1 MKSIIGLSPMDGVTD
16 AAFRYIVDQ
25 YGRPDILY
33 TEFVPV
39 TGLIMG
45 KPAISRLLLKHKTQT
60 PQIAQLFGNDPE
72 LFSQATEKIIKLGFN
87 GVDINM
93 GCPDNS
99 VIKRGGG
106 AGLIKTPNLA
116 VKIIKSVKNTV
127 KYSTDIK
134 SKKFSVSV
142 KTRTGINKHKTKE
155 WIDRLL
161 ETELD
166 FICLHGRT
174 VVQGYYGRADWEE
187 IGLAAELAQK
197 TKTKIL
203 GNGDI
208 KNRSQ
213 ALEKIKEYKLEGVL
227 IGRAALGNPWIFHEK
242 IPMLNE
248 RLQVMME
255 HCQKFM
261 KFFPQGNFKAM
272 RKHLIWYAKG
282 FRNSAKVREELMRV
296 NNLNDVLNI
305 IKNI

>member
-39 TGLIMG
+39 TGILLE

-93 GCPDNS
+93 GCPDNN
-99 VIKRGGG
+99 VTKRGGG
-106 AGLIKTPNLA
+106 AGLIKTPHLA
-116 VKIIKSVKNTV
+116 IKIIQSVRATIIRIIG
-127 KYSTDIK
+127 TGE
-134 SKKFSVSV
+134 KFTLSV
-142 KTRTGINKHKTKE
+142 KTRTGIKKHETRE
-155 WIDRLL
+155 WISRLL
-161 ETELD
+161 ETEPD

-174 VVQGYYGRADWEE
+174 VTQGYRGRADWEE

-208 KNRSQ
+208 ESRSQ
-213 ALEKIKEYKLEGVL
+213 ALEKIKKYKLEGVL
-227 IGRAALGNPWIFHEK
+227 IGRAALGNPWVFQGK
-242 IPMLNE
+242 TPVVNE
-248 RLQVMME
+248 RLQVMLE
-255 HCQKFM
+255 HCQKFIE
-261 KFFPQGNFKAM
+261 FFPQGNFKAM

-282 FRNSAKVREELMRV
+282 FRNSTKVRKELMRV
-296 NNLNDVLNI
+296 NNLNDVVNI